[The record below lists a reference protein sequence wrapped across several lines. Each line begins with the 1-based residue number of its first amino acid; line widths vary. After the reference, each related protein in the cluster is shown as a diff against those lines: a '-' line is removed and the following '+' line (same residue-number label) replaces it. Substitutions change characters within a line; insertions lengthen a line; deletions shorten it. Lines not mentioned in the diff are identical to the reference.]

1 MLPYTLQVITT
12 AHSLYPQVYDL
23 REEVLRK
30 PIGLSL
36 RDEDLSGEAAET
48 IIVALDEANAVIGC
62 VMLRPQDNK
71 EMKLR
76 QMAVAD
82 ALQGKRVGAA
92 LVRKAEELAR
102 AAGYETITLHA
113 RQPAVPFY
121 EKCGYQV
128 EGDVFSEVGI
138 PHLFMYKHLHEAVLP

>member
-1 MLPYTLQVITT
+1 MLPYTLQAITT
-12 AHSLYPQVYDL
+12 DHPLYPQVYDL

-36 RDEDLSGEAAET
+36 RNEDLSGEAKET
-48 IIVALDEANAVIGC
+48 IIIALDESNTVIGC
-62 VMLRPQDNK
+62 VMLRPIGDK

-82 ALQGKRVGAA
+82 ALQGKGVGMA
-92 LVRKAEELAR
+92 LVRKAEEVAR
-102 AAGYETITLHA
+102 AEGYETITLHA

-121 EKCGYQV
+121 EKGGYRV
-128 EGDVFSEVGI
+128 GGAVFSEVGI
-138 PHLFMYKHLHEAVLP
+138 PHLFMHKHLHEAVLP